1 MQKAREKPPSKLCDC
16 FRASIRMWS
25 RAWTRTMSTANVPG
39 SAARSKV
46 LTVSNILEE
55 LPTVTAAVEA
65 VVVSKSKKR
74 GTSALRKTKSGYLL
88 FCDKTRPVISASS
101 PQDKLTALAQR
112 WQSLSVA
119 DKQPYEDQAKAIK
132 EEAKKTAVPEEDE
145 TEFPM
150 FPMKTTI
157 KEEGDL
163 DTFVARITRAAIKG
177 FLEDLV
183 ASAQEGKTYTVKNV
197 GSLKLKKSDAKD
209 LDKKKLT
216 FQLTYK

>member
-1 MQKAREKPPSKLCDC
+1 
-16 FRASIRMWS
+16 
-25 RAWTRTMSTANVPG
+25 MSTANVPA

-46 LTVSNILEE
+46 VLTMSNILEE
-55 LPTVTAAVEA
+55 LPTVKTAVEA

-74 GTSALRKTKSGYLL
+74 GTGALRKTGYLQ
-88 FCDKTRPVISASS
+88 FCDKTRPAISASS
-101 PQDKLTALAQR
+101 ATDTMKELGER

-119 DKQPYEDQAKAIK
+119 DKQLYEDQAKAIREEAK
-132 EEAKKTAVPEEDE
+132 EAKKTAVAEEDE
-145 TEFPM
+145 IEFPM
-150 FPMKTTI
+150 RTTI

-183 ASAQEGKTYTVKNV
+183 ASAKEGKTYTVTNV

>member
-1 MQKAREKPPSKLCDC
+1 
-16 FRASIRMWS
+16 
-25 RAWTRTMSTANVPG
+25 MSTANVPA
-39 SAARSKV
+39 SAARRKV

-74 GTSALRKTKSGYLL
+74 GASALRKTKSGYLL

-101 PQDKLTALAQR
+101 PQGKLKELGER

-119 DKQPYEDQAKAIK
+119 DKQPYEAQAKAMR
-132 EEAKKTAVPEEDE
+132 EEAKKTAVPAVPEEDE
-145 TEFPM
+145 TE

-183 ASAQEGKTYTVKNV
+183 ASAKEGKTYTVQNV

>member
-1 MQKAREKPPSKLCDC
+1 
-16 FRASIRMWS
+16 
-25 RAWTRTMSTANVPG
+25 MSTANVPA
-39 SAARSKV
+39 SAARRKV

-74 GTSALRKTKSGYLL
+74 GASALRKTKSGYLL

-101 PQDKLTALAQR
+101 PQGKLKELGER
-112 WQSLSVA
+112 WQFLSVA
-119 DKQPYEDQAKAIK
+119 DKQLYEAQAKAMR
-132 EEAKKTAVPEEDE
+132 EEAKKTAVPAVPEEDE
-145 TEFPM
+145 TE

-183 ASAQEGKTYTVKNV
+183 ASAKEGKTYTVHNV

-216 FQLTYK
+216 SQLTYK